1 VRNEPERCP
10 RPIDKEKRLPTITA
24 HIIVRDAARAADW
37 YAQAL
42 GAETG
47 ARIRVPDGRYMQ
59 IELHIGDSQLM
70 IADEFPEMGAISPQT
85 LGGTYGALTVA
96 VDDAEAAWQRAL
108 DAGAD
113 VFHEL
118 EDAFWGERHGQFIDP
133 FGHRWGVTQRLEEIA
148 PEEVER
154 RAAVLFGAPADK
166 SVL

>member
-1 VRNEPERCP
+1 
-10 RPIDKEKRLPTITA
+10 LPTITA

-42 GAETG
+42 GAEIG

-59 IELHIGDSQLM
+59 IELRLGDSQLM
-70 IADEFPEMGAISPQT
+70 VADEFPEMGAVSPQT

-96 VDDAEAAWQRAL
+96 VDDADAAWQRAL
-108 DAGAD
+108 DAGAE
-113 VFHEL
+113 VLHEL

-133 FGHRWGVTQRLEEIA
+133 FGHRWGVAQRLEEIP

-154 RAAVLFGAPADK
+154 RAAVLFGAPAD
-166 SVL
+166 

>member
-1 VRNEPERCP
+1 
-10 RPIDKEKRLPTITA
+10 LPTITA

-37 YAQAL
+37 YAHAL
-42 GAETG
+42 AAEIG

-59 IELHIGDSQLM
+59 IELRIGDSQLM
-70 IADEFPEMGAISPQT
+70 IADEFPEMDAASPQT

-108 DAGAD
+108 DAGAE

-133 FGHRWGVTQRLEEIA
+133 FGHRWGVAQRLEEIA

-154 RAAVLFGAPADK
+154 RAAVLFGAPAE
-166 SVL
+166 